1 MRVRS
6 RTHVEM
12 IYLVPSEGARTLPRN
27 LLHIREIKRK
37 DLQNRRGKME
47 HVESAVAIQTP
58 VEPKINLVISE
69 RCRVQRK

>member
-1 MRVRS
+1 MYGR

-12 IYLVPSEGARTLPRN
+12 IYLVPSEGARTLAGN

-47 HVESAVAIQTP
+47 HVESAMTIRTR
-58 VEPKINLVISE
+58 VEPEINVVISE